1 MSVIL
6 LSWFK
11 ESGVVYIFLK
21 ILVLWHVRVFR
32 GEAVSSKMKKTVKY
46 WYKIFLLKH
55 IARFGIWK
63 NCINKLSIK
72 MLIKKPKAVKVYAYQ
87 MLLSFKTSVTY
98 IYKKITSC
106 RTNTS
111 IVKEPSL
118 NILEFLP
125 DFVRCPILI
134 FRFAEG
140 HIT

>member
-1 MSVIL
+1 
-6 LSWFK
+6 
-11 ESGVVYIFLK
+11 
-21 ILVLWHVRVFR
+21 
-32 GEAVSSKMKKTVKY
+32 
-46 WYKIFLLKH
+46 
-55 IARFGIWK
+55 
-63 NCINKLSIK
+63 